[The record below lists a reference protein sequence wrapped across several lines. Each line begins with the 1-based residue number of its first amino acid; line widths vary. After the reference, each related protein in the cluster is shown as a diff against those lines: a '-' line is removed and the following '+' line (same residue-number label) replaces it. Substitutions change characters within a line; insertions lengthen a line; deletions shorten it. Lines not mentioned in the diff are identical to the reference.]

1 MPEYILLNNFS
12 FTKEAKK
19 SLDFL
24 KTPLRRNL
32 KNHGQLGYNYFMTVI
47 VGISTGKN
55 VYMGADRGASDDDTI
70 ISLSRPKISIRDG
83 WIFGYSSSLGTGQ
96 LLEMIDLPIPNNDIY
111 RLIRTD
117 MVSSLKS
124 AIEDYGSSDSDH
136 AADFLIGA
144 NGMLFEFNT
153 TDWSV
158 AEVKETAIG
167 SGGSFALGSLYT
179 SKHLLPEDRIDLAV
193 HAAIQYSPTCQGPVD
208 ILKL

>member
-1 MPEYILLNNFS
+1 
-12 FTKEAKK
+12 
-19 SLDFL
+19 
-24 KTPLRRNL
+24 
-32 KNHGQLGYNYFMTVI
+32 MTVI

-117 MVSSLKS
+117 IVSSLKS

-179 SKHLLPEDRIDLAV
+179 SKHLLAEDRIDLAV
-193 HAAIQYSPTCQGPVD
+193 QSAIQYSPTCQGPID